1 MCLKCARL
9 NTRWYLHHQD
19 SNVGEI
25 TVWWEK
31 KKNKQINIQK
41 KEGSSAFQNFYS
53 ILYSRQYF
61 KYLHIQSVGK
71 IWCAVSY
78 RPWPSLQDL
87 LDQGQCPKSSFIFR
101 KSRNLYIIKITESRC
116 LHVHK
121 RNMSVD
127 IGVENP

>member
-1 MCLKCARL
+1 MPEMCHTQHHVIFAPPGFKCWGDNSL
-9 NTRWYLHHQD
+9 I
-19 SNVGEI
+19 G
-25 TVWWEK
+25 K
-31 KKNKQINIQK
+31 KKKINIQK
-41 KEGSSAFQNFYS
+41 KEGNPAFQNFYS